1 MSEIHNEVRVIQ
13 KAFGDKKDLILF
25 DIGACNFNDSLY
37 LRQHFPLA
45 TIYSFEPDKINLD
58 RCPHQVYDS
67 HIHVVPVA
75 LSDCDDEIKFYP
87 SLLYAGNEHKAS
99 GSILKPKTRPG
110 TSEGIHHDL
119 LFFDLE
125 GYDIQTVRID
135 TFCKLNDI
143 NHIDFLHMD
152 VQGAEIKVL
161 KGLGLIRPSFIFAET
176 CEFDTYESG
185 ITESEFDQFMDSLGY
200 EIINKFRD
208 DTLYKLKN
216 ELIDFKIDNWLP
228 KL

>member
-1 MSEIHNEVRVIQ
+1 MSEIHNEVKVIQ

-37 LRQHFPLA
+37 LRHHFPLA
-45 TIYSFEPDKINLD
+45 TIYSFEPDKINLN
-58 RCPHQVYDS
+58 RCPSQVHDY
-67 HIHVVPVA
+67 HIHVVPIA
-75 LSDCDDEIKFYP
+75 LSDSDDEIKFYP
-87 SLLYAGNEHKAS
+87 SLLHYGNEHRAS
-99 GSILKPKTRPG
+99 GSILKPKTHPG
-110 TSEGIHHDL
+110 TSEGIHHNS

-125 GYDIQTVRID
+125 GYDVQTVRID
-135 TFCKLNDI
+135 TFCKLNEI

-161 KGLGLIRPSFIFAET
+161 KGLGSIRPSFIFAET
-176 CEFDTYESG
+176 CEFDTYESE
-185 ITESEFDQFMDSLGY
+185 ITELEFNQFMDFLGY

-216 ELIDFKIDNWLP
+216 EFIDFKIDSWLP